1 MRGGML
7 DYIDFKGKIVIS
19 KYDKDSSGMLYT
31 GEKVGTW
38 KNDFPEMDIAVD
50 PIDGGETCYFWITKC
65 PKRCYS
71 NS

>member
-1 MRGGML
+1 MKGML

-50 PIDGGETCYFWITKC
+50 PIDGVKLATLDYQM